1 METCASIYY
10 IPQKPYL
17 CIGSLRQ
24 QVLYPHDETQ
34 QQRSPA
40 LDAQLLGIFKV
51 VELEEVLERCGGWD
65 SVKEW
70 QDVLSGGEKQK
81 LAMARLFYHKPKYA
95 ILDECTSAVA
105 MASEGKMYQHA
116 KDLGI
121 TLLTVTHRPSLQE
134 FHQNV
139 IKFDGNGS
147 YKIGRVGD
155 PAFAVGTPVTPKAQL
170 SAAVGAAAAEPRVDG
185 GH

>member
-1 METCASIYY
+1 MGGLWPPSRCSMETCSCMYHV
-10 IPQKPYL
+10 PHKPYL

-105 MASEGKMYQHA
+105 MLREGKM
-116 KDLGI
+116 
-121 TLLTVTHRPSLQE
+121 
-134 FHQNV
+134 
-139 IKFDGNGS
+139 
-147 YKIGRVGD
+147 
-155 PAFAVGTPVTPKAQL
+155 
-170 SAAVGAAAAEPRVDG
+170 
-185 GH
+185 